1 MSGLSNGA
9 AGSGERATAPMAPAP
24 RSYHAIAIARLAAGR
39 RGRRR
44 SDAWGRGNVA
54 TYDACHMPAADDP
67 DHLTTEEFASWWKET
82 GEHITG
88 AELAVDGGYLA
99 R

>member
-1 MSGLSNGA
+1 
-9 AGSGERATAPMAPAP
+9 
-24 RSYHAIAIARLAAGR
+24 
-39 RGRRR
+39 
-44 SDAWGRGNVA
+44 
-54 TYDACHMPAADDP
+54 MPAAHDP

-82 GEHITG
+82 GKHITG